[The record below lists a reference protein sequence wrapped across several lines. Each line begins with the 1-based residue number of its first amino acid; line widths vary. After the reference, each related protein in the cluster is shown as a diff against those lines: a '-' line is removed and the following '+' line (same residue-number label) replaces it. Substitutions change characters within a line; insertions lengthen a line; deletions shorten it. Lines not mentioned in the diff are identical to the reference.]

1 MHLAIY
7 GVRSDIQAIVHAH
20 PITATGFAL
29 AGIPLNQN
37 LLPEIVLTLG
47 SIPLARYGTPSTCE
61 LSEAV
66 AEEIAT
72 HDGLLMA
79 NHGALTVGKNLE
91 EAYYRMEIVEH
102 YAKTVLVAYQ
112 LGEPKE
118 LTRANATK
126 LRTLKDAP
134 SQLNQL
140 LQCKSE

>member
-7 GVRSDIQAIVHAH
+7 GVRPDVQAIVHAH

-29 AGIPLNQN
+29 AGIPLDQN

-47 SIPLARYGTPSTCE
+47 SIPLAKYGTPSTCE

-66 AEEIAT
+66 AGEILN
-72 HDGLLMA
+72 HDGLLLA
-79 NHGALTVGKNLE
+79 NHGAVTVGKNLE

-102 YAKTVLVAYQ
+102 YAKTVLVACQ
-112 LGEPKE
+112 LGGPKE
-118 LTRANATK
+118 LSLADAAK

-134 SQLNQL
+134 LELSEL
-140 LQCKSE
+140 LHCQQ